1 MGSQSVGHNWA
12 TLTSL
17 SHLYMTTGKTIDLII
32 CTFVGKWMSLL
43 FNALSRFV
51 ISFLPMS
58 KHLWIFGCSIH
69 LQWFWSPRKQDLI
82 WAYFLKISTNC
93 SLEKPSWL
101 LLYLHGA
108 RGGIP
113 GVPLM
118 CEYSLPWY
126 SALHYRIC
134 VLEWQ
139 EGIFPKHSAKAGTIL
154 GTDRLYSCWDVCQRK
169 ERLIQQTYVEDLSY
183 VKIRAQDP
191 FVNKWQE
198 LSSWRVRF
206 I

>member
-82 WAYFLKISTNC
+82 WAYFLKFSTNC

-108 RGGIP
+108 GGASLVSHWCVNIP
-113 GVPLM
+113 CHGIQHYIIESVFLSGKRA
-118 CEYSLPWY
+118 YFLNILPRLAQFLAQTGFIHAEMY
-126 SALHYRIC
+126 
-134 VLEWQ
+134 
-139 EGIFPKHSAKAGTIL
+139 AKGKR
-154 GTDRLYSCWDVCQRK
+154 D
-169 ERLIQQTYVEDLSY
+169 
-183 VKIRAQDP
+183 
-191 FVNKWQE
+191 
-198 LSSWRVRF
+198 
-206 I
+206 